1 MIKRNFAV
9 LLMCGVFTACLTFA
23 APFGNNVIQRGNLD
37 NSLIK
42 FSQGGKATVAF
53 LGGSITE
60 MNGYRPMVC
69 EILKDRFPKTEFTFI
84 EAGISS
90 TCSTTGSFR
99 LKRDVL
105 GKGKVDLLFVEFA
118 VNDDQDAHHS
128 PENCIRGMEGVVRQA
143 RLANPEMDIV
153 MTFFV
158 NEFIMGE
165 LQKGVIPLTISQHT
179 KVAEQYGIPTI
190 NLANEV
196 AIQIKNGELSWKKFG
211 GVHPAPFGNAI
222 AAAMI
227 DELFNRAWKTPLAA
241 DAKIAVHP
249 MPEPL
254 DELSYFNGHFVDI
267 NEAKPK
273 CGCMIKV
280 PDWKSLKGGKRSRY
294 TACDTLCAEGT
305 GAEFSFDFEGRAVG
319 AFITAGPDAG
329 VCECSID
336 GGEFKQIDLYKGFS
350 KGLHYPYTV
359 MFANDLKPGKHQLVV
374 RMTEGST
381 PERKALRIM
390 EFCVN

>member
-1 MIKRNFAV
+1 MIRKMLQATLFLV
-9 LLMCGVFTACLTFA
+9 ACLASAA
-23 APFGNNVIQRGNLD
+23 APFGDNVSLRGSLD
-37 NSLIK
+37 NARIR
-42 FSQGGKATVAF
+42 FDGGGQATVAF

-69 EILKDRFPKTEFTFI
+69 EILKKRFPKTEFTFI

-90 TCSTTGSFR
+90 TCSTTGAFR
-99 LKRDVL
+99 LGRDVL
-105 GKGKVDLLFVEFA
+105 SHGKVDLLLVEFA

-128 PENCIRGMEGVVRQA
+128 PENCIRGMEGVIRQA
-143 RLANPEMDIV
+143 RMANPAMDIV

-158 NEFIMGE
+158 NEFIMDE
-165 LQKGVIPLTISQHT
+165 LQKGNTPLTIRQHI

-196 AIQIKNGELSWKKFG
+196 AIQIKNGELTWKKFG

-227 DELFNRAWKTPLAA
+227 DELFNRAWQTPLKEGAA
-241 DAKIAVHP
+241 EVAHLL
-249 MPEPL
+249 PEPL
-254 DELSYFNGHFVDI
+254 DELSYFNGRFVDI
-267 NEAKPK
+267 HEAELK
-273 CGCMIKV
+273 CGSLVKV
-280 PDWKSLKGGKRSRY
+280 PEWKSLNGSKRSRY
-294 TACDTLCAEGT
+294 TACDTLCAEGA
-305 GAEFSFDFEGRAVG
+305 GAEFSLNFEGRAVG

-329 VCECSID
+329 VCECSVD
-336 GGEFKQIDLYKGFS
+336 GGGFQQIDLYKGYS
-350 KGLHYPYTV
+350 QGLHYPYTV
-359 MFANDLKPGKHQLVV
+359 MFANDLTPGSHQLVV
-374 RMTEGST
+374 RMVEGPT